1 MSYALL
7 LLLISL
13 CQCSLLKSEPDA
25 RSSVISALERATVFM
40 ESQYQDLNLDAV
52 LGFHILQGYL
62 KGTLE
67 KWSLAHESLAQRAQ
81 VESLLRK
88 LSSLTEKAT
97 HFLAQSDPKYFKEF
111 EPVLG
116 PHFWVFPRLWNQTDS
131 SLAYTAFDST
141 KCLTEEMSDSCLTYL
156 LGTWKESGKSCI
168 VTSTCRNIMT
178 KPGCS
183 DYSLSH
189 QLFYFMFADMKGC
202 SDHLFLRTQY
212 YKNIFCASMMKI
224 NLAIESNGFKFS
236 SQDLFMENIMFC
248 GMSGFSDFYKLRW
261 LEAIL
266 TWQKPKE
273 GCFGKPSEDF
283 EHTSGGADQK
293 HLLRRIKRRE
303 KLFADGCSSHNT
315 AVAVGALGGF
325 LYYYCCQ

>member
-1 MSYALL
+1 MSCTLL
-7 LLLISL
+7 LLLLALSKS
-13 CQCSLLKSEPDA
+13 SLLKSEPDVK
-25 RSSVISALERATVFM
+25 SPVIFALEKATLFM
-40 ESQYQDLNLDAV
+40 ESQYQDINLDAV

-62 KGTLE
+62 KGILE
-67 KWSLAHESLAQRAQ
+67 KSSSAHESLAQHAQ
-81 VESLLRK
+81 IESLLRK
-88 LSSLTEKAT
+88 LSSLIERAT
-97 HFLAQSDPKYFKEF
+97 HFLAQNDPKYFKEF
-111 EPVLG
+111 EPILG
-116 PHFWVFPRLWNQTDS
+116 PHFWVFPQSWNQTDS
-131 SLAYTAFDST
+131 LLSYTAFGST

-202 SDHLFLRTQY
+202 SDPVFLRAQY

-236 SQDLFMENIMFC
+236 SRDLFMENIIFC

-261 LEAIL
+261 LKAIL

-273 GCFGKPSEDF
+273 GCFGKPGKDF
-283 EHTSGGADQK
+283 KQTSAGTDQK

-303 KLFADGCSSHNT
+303 MLFADGCSAHNT

-325 LYYYCCQ
+325 LYYYC

>member
-1 MSYALL
+1 SMSSTFLL
-7 LLLISL
+7 LLLL
-13 CQCSLLKSEPDA
+13 LALLQCSTPDNA
-25 RSSVISALERATVFM
+25 PRVSSTVIPALERAAVFM
-40 ESQYQDLNLDAV
+40 ESRHRDLNLDAV
-52 LGFHILQGYL
+52 LGFHVLQGYL
-62 KGTLE
+62 KGILE
-67 KWSLAHESLAQRAQ
+67 KWSSAHELLAQRAR
-81 VESLLRK
+81 VENLLRK
-88 LSSLTEKAT
+88 LSSLIEKAT
-97 HFLAQSDPKYFKEF
+97 HFLAKNDPKYFKEF
-111 EPVLG
+111 EPILG
-116 PHFWVFPRLWNQTDS
+116 PHFWVFPQLWNQTDS
-131 SLAYTAFDST
+131 LLAYTTFDSNR
-141 KCLTEEMSDSCLTYL
+141 CLTEEMSDSCLTYL
-156 LGTWKESGKSCI
+156 LGTWKENGKPCM

-202 SDHLFLRTQY
+202 SNNLFLRGQY

-224 NLAIESNGFKFS
+224 NLAIESSGFEFP

-273 GCFGKPSEDF
+273 GCFGKPNKDF
-283 EHTSGGADQK
+283 EHTSGEADQK
-293 HLLRRIKRRE
+293 YLLRRIKRRE
-303 KLFADGCSSHNT
+303 KLFTDGCSSHNT

-325 LYYYCCQ
+325 LY